1 VLDGSAP
8 ASRDRRWTL
17 AAIALALLAF
27 VALVYIGRGIG
38 FFYDEWTFVLTRRAW
53 TADAFL
59 QPHNEHIVVL
69 PVLVYKLLFE
79 VVGLSSHWPYRIL
92 PVALHAAIGIT
103 VFLLARSRV
112 GGPAALIASALVLV
126 MGRTAQNLLWAFQI
140 GFLGSV
146 LGGLLAMLA
155 LDRGRKVAA
164 SIALVAAMLCSGLGI
179 PFALGVTAEQLAGR
193 RARALWVPG
202 VPLGIY
208 AIWWLGYGRGT
219 SHITADSASQA
230 AEWGANTA
238 AAAAGSVVG
247 LTIDWGRVLLVLL
260 VAALLVHVVREQR
273 GTPRLAGLIVTAV
286 SFWGLSG
293 MLRSLTVD
301 PAASRYL
308 TLGAVIIVLVVT
320 ELLRGVPMTSRALI
334 LGGLLVVFAGIAS
347 LPTLRGYA
355 KDQRRISGIIEAEL
369 GAVQLR
375 GPSGPRA
382 FRVDPT
388 YAPQLMAGPFLD
400 AVRDE
405 GSSPADT
412 PSELAQAFNAERQQA
427 DRVLQGTALSAAPAT
442 GAVPASCRRLTAT
455 PVERT
460 VPAAG
465 LLLDGRG
472 HAAVRVRRFADDVVN
487 PPSPVPVAGPTVL
500 RFAPD
505 RSPVPYRVQV
515 SVVDGIVR
523 LCG

>member
-1 VLDGSAP
+1 MLDGSAP
-8 ASRDRRWTL
+8 ASRDRRWTI
-17 AAIALALLAF
+17 AAVAFALLAA
-27 VALVYIGRGIG
+27 VGLMYMGRGIG
-38 FFYDEWTFVLTRRAW
+38 FWYDEWSFLLTRRGW

-79 VVGLSSHWPYRIL
+79 TVGLSSHWPYRML
-92 PVALHAAIGIT
+92 PVILHAAIGVT

-112 GGPAALIASALVLV
+112 GGPAALVAAGLVLV

-155 LDRGRKVAA
+155 IDRGRQVAA
-164 SIALVAAMLCSGLGI
+164 CIALVAAMLCSGLGI
-179 PFALGVTAEQLAGR
+179 PFALGITAEQLAGR
-193 RARALWVPG
+193 RYRSLWVPA

-208 AIWWLGYGRGT
+208 AVWWLGYGRGT

-230 AEWGANTA
+230 AEWATNTA
-238 AAAAGSVVG
+238 AAAAGSLVG

-260 VAALLVHVVREQR
+260 VAALIIHVVRQQR
-273 GTPRLAGLIVTAV
+273 GTPRLAGLIVAAV

-293 MLRSLTVD
+293 VLRSLTVD
-301 PAASRYL
+301 PSTSRYL
-308 TLGAVIIVLVVT
+308 TLGSIVILLVVV
-320 ELLRGVPMTSRALI
+320 ELLRGVPLTARALVA
-334 LGGLLVVFAGIAS
+334 GGLLVVFAGLCS
-347 LPTLRGYA
+347 LPALRGYA
-355 KDQRRISGIIEAEL
+355 KEQRVWSGLVEAEL

-375 GPSGPRA
+375 GPGGPRT
-382 FRVDPT
+382 FPVDQT
-388 YAPQLMAGPFLD
+388 YAPQLQAGPFLD
-400 AVRDE
+400 AIRDE

-412 PSELAQAFNAERQQA
+412 PSELAHAFNAERRQA
-427 DRVLQGTALSAAPAT
+427 DRVLQSIALITAPAT
-442 GAVPASCRRLTAT
+442 GTAPGNCVRLTAS

-460 VPAAG
+460 VPAGG
-465 LLLDGRG
+465 LVLDGRG
-472 HAAVRVRRFADDVVN
+472 HAAVQMRRFADDIVN
-487 PPSPVPVAGPTVL
+487 PVTRVTVAGPTVL

-505 RSPVPYRVQV
+505 RSPVPYRVRV
-515 SVVDGIVR
+515 SAGDGVVR